1 MYKLSVLASI
11 AAAVDHTPVQNNYAS
26 QTPTR
31 IIIMIRVRLTEIDKG
46 CRVSARIFPAGL
58 EKVLVNEFLI
68 GNGNP

>member
-1 MYKLSVLASI
+1 MSGQGDPDLTIL
-11 AAAVDHTPVQNNYAS
+11 
-26 QTPTR
+26 
-31 IIIMIRVRLTEIDKG
+31 RLTEIDKD